1 MSSRT
6 TDAPVTPAPATPAS
20 AGVAGVTGA
29 VEAALGTVRDPE
41 LDEPI
46 TTLGFV
52 ASCTVS
58 AGGRAQVRL
67 RLPTYFCAP
76 NFAFLMV
83 ADAYDA
89 GSAVPGVAAAEVILD
104 DHFAADAIN
113 AGVAA
118 RAGFVASFDGE
129 AAAELD
135 ELRAMFLRK
144 AVLAGTDL
152 VCRPLAV
159 LGRRPAELAA
169 MTLGDIPPSPEL
181 ARRKRR
187 RADLGL
193 PAGDGTPLLIDPA
206 TGAPVAPDAIGLH
219 LRRASLT
226 RTGIEAN
233 TSICSGMLRSRYPHA
248 VPAQPTPPALLTP
261 PATVI
266 PP

>member
-1 MSSRT
+1 MSSL
-6 TDAPVTPAPATPAS
+6 TDAPAGPTPAGAARADS
-20 AGVAGVTGA
+20 AVWG
-29 VEAALGTVRDPE
+29 ALGTVRDPE

-58 AGGRAQVRL
+58 PPGQARIRL

-89 GSAVPGVAAAEVILD
+89 VTAVPGVHSAEVILD
-104 DHFAADAIN
+104 DHFASDAIN

-129 AAAELD
+129 AAEELD
-135 ELRAMFLRK
+135 ELRATFLRK

-152 VCRPLAV
+152 VCRPLTAA
-159 LGRRPAELAA
+159 GRTPAELAA
-169 MTLGDIPPSPEL
+169 MSLADVPVSPEL
-181 ARRKRR
+181 TRLRRR

-193 PAGDGTPLLIDPA
+193 PADDAAPLLIDPA
-206 TGAPVAPDAIGLH
+206 TGAPVAPEAIPLH
-219 LRRASLT
+219 LRRAALT

-233 TSICSGMLRSRYPHA
+233 TSICSGMLRARYPQGA
-248 VPAQPTPPALLTP
+248 GSAPAPRSPPRT
-261 PATVI
+261 
-266 PP
+266 